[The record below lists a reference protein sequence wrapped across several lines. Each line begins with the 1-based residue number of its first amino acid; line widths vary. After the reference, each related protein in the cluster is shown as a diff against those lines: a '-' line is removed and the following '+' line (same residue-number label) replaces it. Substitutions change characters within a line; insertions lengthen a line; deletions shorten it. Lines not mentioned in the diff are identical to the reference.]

1 MEMTEKE
8 YAQFKALC
16 KEKGISYETE
26 AEYKEAAINLVEYV
40 RLTYDLAREHHGWE
54 QRLKKEPS
62 GFAILSK
69 GRTCSLCS
77 TSVFG
82 EVWYDKWGMKC
93 MTCQDALNKKIVPG
107 YVFKDS
113 DNNKHV
119 TASQLS
125 WKYGLHQQTIKKLIN
140 QGKLK
145 PRIIPNGITLF
156 LRKENPELPNILEAE
171 LPKKA
176 TPKPSK

>member
-8 YAQFKALC
+8 YAEFKALC
-16 KEKGISYETE
+16 KEKGITYETE
-26 AEYKEAAINLVEYV
+26 AEYKEAARNLLQYV
-40 RLTYDLAREHHGWE
+40 KLTYDLAREHYGWE
-54 QRLKKEPS
+54 QRLKKEPK
-62 GFAILSK
+62 GFAISSE
-69 GRTCSLCS
+69 GRSCCLCH

-93 MTCQDALNKKIVPG
+93 MTCQTALNKKIVPG

-113 DNNKHV
+113 DNNRHI

-156 LRKENPELPNILEAE
+156 LRSENPELPHLLEVE
-171 LPKKA
+171 LSKK
-176 TPKPSK
+176 TPK

>member
-8 YAQFKALC
+8 YAEFKALC
-16 KEKGISYETE
+16 KDKGITYETE
-26 AEYKEAAINLVEYV
+26 AEYKEAARNLLQYV
-40 RLTYDLAREHHGWE
+40 KLTYDLAREHYSWG
-54 QRLKKEPS
+54 QRLKKEPK
-62 GFAILSK
+62 GFTIPSE
-69 GRTCSLCS
+69 GRNCCLCHK
-77 TSVFG
+77 SVFG

-93 MTCQDALNKKIVPG
+93 MTCQSALNKKIVPG

-113 DNNKHV
+113 DNNRHI
-119 TASQLS
+119 TASELS

-156 LRKENPELPNILEAE
+156 VRSENPELPHILEAE
-171 LPKKA
+171 LSKK
-176 TPKPSK
+176 TSK